1 MDAVAP
7 YEIKKSNNLYSIHF
21 EENTNTQTQTQILLE
36 SILPILGAGAYITNT
51 NTITFHGLEIETLQD
66 FLTMK
71 NGYQETNDLLI
82 CLKNQ
87 IENLEKK
94 KKTFYTFQ
102 LNRILVIKKTLEPKY
117 VFIYVNLVHLIEI
130 DADKAL
136 IKFMIPFPINQR
148 FLNPEIKKIKK
159 LPSYSHYKSIYYS
172 LGAVA
177 LLSLFGEGAD
187 VENYEKTMEP
197 ILYTNLYW
205 TISRLLQNKY
215 YSSK

>member
-1 MDAVAP
+1 MDADAP

-94 KKTFYTFQ
+94 
-102 LNRILVIKKTLEPKY
+102 N
-117 VFIYVNLVHLIEI
+117 
-130 DADKAL
+130 
-136 IKFMIPFPINQR
+136 
-148 FLNPEIKKIKK
+148 
-159 LPSYSHYKSIYYS
+159 
-172 LGAVA
+172 
-177 LLSLFGEGAD
+177 
-187 VENYEKTMEP
+187 
-197 ILYTNLYW
+197 
-205 TISRLLQNKY
+205 
-215 YSSK
+215 